1 MSLWSKAAKACNL
14 IDQGGARLLFKE
26 AGAWVRSL
34 GEEPATAPHPKSPQ
48 VLNYR
53 YIANDTKNGSNPTPR
68 FSRAWRHDRLVI
80 NWLIPPIG
88 IGSGGH
94 LNIFRMIQNL
104 EALGHENRLYIV
116 GGDPVAH
123 APDVMRRMI
132 LDHFLPIQAPV
143 YFGTEA
149 VADSDVL
156 FATSWQTA
164 YPACRIDNT
173 LRKCYFVQDFEPFFY
188 PMGAEWHFAEAT
200 YRFGFYHLTAGPW
213 LTELLRRDYGA
224 EADFFPLSF
233 ERDLYY
239 PRPVARANDKF
250 RVFYYARPVTPR
262 RCFELGVLG
271 LNEFYR
277 RHSDRVEIV
286 AAGWDIEQFE
296 LPFPCEGL
304 GVMALDA
311 LPELYSSV
319 DVALVNSSTNCSLLP
334 MEVAACRTAVVD
346 LAVPNV
352 AGTLVHGENAY
363 LAEPTPHGIA
373 AALEHLYQHPEE
385 RLALAERAYRYAHS
399 QPRWEDGA
407 KIVERALHLQ
417 LEGLAVRR

>member
-14 IDQGGARLLFKE
+14 IDQGGARLFLQE
-26 AGAWVRSL
+26 TAAWLKSRGDSPQPVS
-34 GEEPATAPHPKSPQ
+34 APKSPQ
-48 VLNYR
+48 ILNYR
-53 YIANDTKNGSNPTPR
+53 YIAEDAAGGSNPIPNFQR
-68 FSRAWRHDRLVI
+68 EWRRNRLVI

-94 LNIFRMIQNL
+94 LNIFRMIKNL

-123 APDVMRRMI
+123 AADVMRRMI
-132 LDHFLPIQAPV
+132 REHFLPIEAPV
-143 YFGTEA
+143 FFGTEA
-149 VADSDVL
+149 VEDSDVL

-164 YPACRIDNT
+164 YPACRINNT
-173 LRKCYFVQDFEPFFY
+173 LRKCYFVQDFEPSFY
-188 PMGAEWHFAEAT
+188 PMGSEWHFAEAT

-213 LTELLRRDYGA
+213 LTHLLRRDYGA
-224 EADFFPLSF
+224 DADYFPLSF
-233 ERDLYY
+233 EPELYY
-239 PRPVARANDKF
+239 PRPISRQDDKF

-277 RHSDRVEIV
+277 RHPDRVEIV
-286 AAGWDIEQFE
+286 TAGWDIDQFE
-296 LPFPCEGL
+296 MPFPCKGM

-334 MEVAACRTAVVD
+334 MEVAACRTAVID
-346 LAVPNV
+346 LAVSNV
-352 AGTLVHGENAY
+352 AGTLIHGENAY
-363 LAEPTPHGIA
+363 LAKPTPHGIA
-373 AALEHLYQHPEE
+373 DALDFLYSHPEE
-385 RLALAERAYRYAHS
+385 RLALAERGYLHAHK
-399 QPRWEDGA
+399 QPSWEAGA
-407 KIVERALHLQ
+407 KSVELALINQ
-417 LEGLAVRR
+417 LERLVVLR